1 MRNSNAP
8 ESVSVGADQGAAIAE
23 KGAATAAN
31 VPAGRTVLRALLRD
45 RNGVIGGTLV
55 AILVASVLLSLI
67 WTPYDPTA
75 VDPNAPWLLPF
86 RDGHVLGTDML
97 GRDQFSLILVG
108 SRETLLIALASAGIA
123 AALGVPLALAAAL
136 GPRRFAAGVVQLI
149 DIAIAFPALL
159 TAMILAAV
167 FGGSVWTASGA
178 LGVAFGV
185 HLARIARAEIERVH
199 GTDYVLAATASGSS
213 TWRTVR
219 RHILPN
225 IAPTLLVQLSLVMA
239 VASLTEAALS
249 YLGYGSP
256 APAVSWGRVLH
267 DQQPYISA
275 RPLLVI
281 WPGLAVALSVLG
293 FNLLGDAIRDAS
305 DPRLRHRAPKV
316 GADALSEAEVQVP
329 VPPLATEGALLEV
342 SGLTIR
348 IGGRTVVDG
357 VDLTLAP
364 GERLGLI
371 GESGSGKSLTALA
384 VLGLLPEGAE
394 VTGSIRLDGVELLGR
409 RERELA
415 RIRGDRVAM
424 VFQEPLTALD
434 PTMRIGRQIAEPLR
448 LHRGM
453 KRRQADLA
461 AIELA
466 ERVGL
471 PDPAELVRAWPHQ
484 LSGGQRQR
492 VGIAIALACRPAL
505 LIADEPTTALDV
517 TVQREILAL
526 LDALAREQGT
536 ALLFITHDLA
546 VVSRV
551 SDRIAVL
558 RTGRVIEHGPLERI
572 LYDPDAPYTRRLL
585 AAARATAFDA
595 GAFEAA
601 DPEPADPEADVRTA
615 TEPVEA
621 PL

>member
-1 MRNSNAP
+1 MKALRVPGAP
-8 ESVSVGADQGAAIAE
+8 
-23 KGAATAAN
+23 T
-31 VPAGRTVLRALLRD
+31 RTVLRALVRD
-45 RNGVIGGTLV
+45 RNGLIGGTLV
-55 AILVASVLLSLI
+55 AILVGAVLLSLV

-86 RDGHVLGTDML
+86 RDGHLLGTDML

-123 AALGVPLALAAAL
+123 AALGLPLALAAAL

-149 DIAIAFPALL
+149 DVAIAFPALL

-167 FGGSVWTASGA
+167 FGGSVWTAAGA
-178 LGVAFGV
+178 IGAAFGV
-185 HLARIARAEIERVH
+185 HLARIARAEIERVY
-199 GTDYVLAATASGSS
+199 GSDYVLAATASGSS

-249 YLGYGSP
+249 YLGYGSL
-256 APAVSWGRVLH
+256 APAVSWGRILH

-275 RPLLVI
+275 RPLLVV

-293 FNLLGDAIRDAS
+293 FNLLGDALRDAT
-305 DPRLRHRAPKV
+305 DPRLRPHAPETRAETVERTDEAIAPRV
-316 GADALSEAEVQVP
+316 PLPADDAL
-329 VPPLATEGALLEV
+329 LRITD
-342 SGLTIR
+342 LTIR
-348 IGGRTVVDG
+348 IAGRTVVDG
-357 VDLTLAP
+357 IDLTVAA

-394 VTGSIRLDGVELLGR
+394 VTGSIRLDGVELLGK

-415 RIRGDRVAM
+415 RIRGNRVAM
-424 VFQEPLTALD
+424 VFQEPLTAHD
-434 PTMRIGRQIAEPLR
+434 PTMRIGRQIAEPLG

-453 KRRQADLA
+453 TRRQADLA
-461 AIELA
+461 AIDLA
-466 ERVGL
+466 GRVGL
-471 PDPAELVRAWPHQ
+471 PDPADLVRAWPHQ

-517 TVQREILAL
+517 TVQRDILAL
-526 LDALAREQGT
+526 LDELAREQGT

-551 SDRIAVL
+551 SDRIAVM
-558 RTGRVIEHGPLERI
+558 RTGRVIEQGPLDRI
-572 LYDPDAPYTRRLL
+572 LYDADADYTRALL

-595 GAFEAA
+595 AALDATFDAALGAV
-601 DPEPADPEADVRTA
+601 DPTPGVRTSIE
-615 TEPVEA
+615 TVEA

>member
-1 MRNSNAP
+1 MSA
-8 ESVSVGADQGAAIAE
+8 G
-23 KGAATAAN
+23 
-31 VPAGRTVLRALLRD
+31 PAVLRALVRD
-45 RNGVIGGTLV
+45 RNGLIGGALV
-55 AILVASVLLSLI
+55 AILVGAALLSLV

-86 RDGHVLGTDML
+86 RDGHLLGTDML
-97 GRDQFSLILVG
+97 GRDQFSLLLAG
-108 SRETLLIALASAGIA
+108 SRETLAIALGSAAIA
-123 AALGVPLALAAAL
+123 AALGVPLALVAAL
-136 GPRRFAAGVVQLI
+136 GPRRVAAVVVQLI
-149 DIAIAFPALL
+149 DVAIAFPALL

-167 FGGSVWTASGA
+167 FGGSLWTAAGA
-178 LGVAFGV
+178 IGVAYGV
-185 HLARIARAEIERVH
+185 HVARVARAEIERVH
-199 GTDYVLAATASGSS
+199 GSDYVLAATASGSS

-225 IAPTLLVQLSLVMA
+225 IAPTLLVQLSLILA

-256 APAVSWGRVLH
+256 APAVSWGRILH
-267 DQQPYISA
+267 DQQPYIAA
-275 RPLLVI
+275 RPLLVV

-293 FNLLGDAIRDAS
+293 FNLLGDALRDAT
-305 DPRLRHRAPKV
+305 DPRLRHRPAEPAGGAEPPTPRPPSTAP
-316 GADALSEAEVQVP
+316 DALLQV
-329 VPPLATEGALLEV
+329 TD
-342 SGLTIR
+342 LTVR
-348 IGGRTVVDG
+348 IAGRIVVDH

-409 RERELA
+409 TERELA
-415 RIRGDRVAM
+415 RVRGDRVAM

-434 PTMRIGRQIAEPLR
+434 PTMRVGRQIAEPLR

-453 KRRQADLA
+453 TRRQADLE

-466 ERVGL
+466 KRVGL
-471 PDPAELVRAWPHQ
+471 PDPADLVRAWPHQ

-492 VGIAIALACRPAL
+492 VGIAIALACRPAV

-517 TVQREILAL
+517 TVQKDILAL
-526 LDALAREQGT
+526 LDDLAREQGT

-546 VVSRV
+546 VVSQVSHRV
-551 SDRIAVL
+551 AVM
-558 RTGRVIEHGPLERI
+558 RTGRVIEHGPLARI
-572 LYDPDAPYTRRLL
+572 LHDPGEEYTRALL

-595 GAFEAA
+595 AA
-601 DPEPADPEADVRTA
+601 LPA
-615 TEPVEA
+615 PVEVH
-621 PL
+621 P

>member
-1 MRNSNAP
+1 MKALRAP
-8 ESVSVGADQGAAIAE
+8 GAP
-23 KGAATAAN
+23 T
-31 VPAGRTVLRALLRD
+31 RTVLRALVRD
-45 RNGVIGGTLV
+45 RNGLIGGTLV
-55 AILVASVLLSLI
+55 AILVGAVPLSLV

-86 RDGHVLGTDML
+86 RGGHLLGTDML

-123 AALGVPLALAAAL
+123 AALGLPLALAAAL

-149 DIAIAFPALL
+149 DVAIAFPALL

-167 FGGSVWTASGA
+167 FGGSVWTAAGA
-178 LGVAFGV
+178 IGVAFGV

-199 GTDYVLAATASGSS
+199 GSDYVLAATASGSS

-256 APAVSWGRVLH
+256 APAVSWGRILH

-275 RPLLVI
+275 RPLLVV

-293 FNLLGDAIRDAS
+293 FNLLGDALRDAT
-305 DPRLRHRAPKV
+305 DPRLRRRAPEAPTDTVDVERTDEV
-316 GADALSEAEVQVP
+316 GTSRASLPAHA
-329 VPPLATEGALLEV
+329 ALLRV
-342 SGLTIR
+342 TDLTIR
-348 IGGRTVVDG
+348 IAGRTVVDG
-357 VDLTLAP
+357 IDLTLAP

-394 VTGSIRLDGVELLGR
+394 VTGSIRLDGVELLGKP
-409 RERELA
+409 ERELA
-415 RIRGDRVAM
+415 RVRGSRVAM

-453 KRRQADLA
+453 TGRQSDRAAIDLA
-461 AIELA
+461 A
-466 ERVGL
+466 RVGL

-517 TVQREILAL
+517 TVQRDILAL
-526 LDALAREQGT
+526 LDELAHEQGT

-551 SDRIAVL
+551 SDRIAVM
-558 RTGRVIEHGPLERI
+558 RTGRVIEQGPLERI
-572 LYDPDAPYTRRLL
+572 LHDADADYTRALL

-595 GAFEAA
+595 TAFDDAFGAG
-601 DPEPADPEADVRTA
+601 DPTPGVHTS
-615 TEPVEA
+615 TETVEA

>member
-1 MRNSNAP
+1 MKAP
-8 ESVSVGADQGAAIAE
+8 RAPGSP
-23 KGAATAAN
+23 T
-31 VPAGRTVLRALLRD
+31 RTVLRALVRD
-45 RNGVIGGTLV
+45 RNGLIGGTLV
-55 AILVASVLLSLI
+55 AILVGAVLLSLV

-123 AALGVPLALAAAL
+123 AVLGLPLALAAAL

-149 DIAIAFPALL
+149 DVAIAFPALL

-167 FGGSVWTASGA
+167 FGGSVWTAAGA
-178 LGVAFGV
+178 IGVAFGV

-256 APAVSWGRVLH
+256 APAVSWGRILH

-275 RPLLVI
+275 RPLLVV

-293 FNLLGDAIRDAS
+293 FNLLGDALRDAT
-305 DPRLRHRAPKV
+305 DPRLRRHAGETRPDDVGESEEVAAPRAPLP
-316 GADALSEAEVQVP
+316 AD
-329 VPPLATEGALLEV
+329 GALLQV
-342 SGLTIR
+342 TDLTIR
-348 IGGRTVVDG
+348 IAGRTVVDG
-357 VDLTLAP
+357 IDLTLAP

-394 VTGSIRLDGVELLGR
+394 VTGSIRLDGVELLGK

-415 RIRGDRVAM
+415 RIRGNRVAM

-453 KRRQADLA
+453 SRRRADLA

-466 ERVGL
+466 EQVGL
-471 PDPAELVRAWPHQ
+471 PDPAELVRARPHQ

-505 LIADEPTTALDV
+505 LIADESTTALDV
-517 TVQREILAL
+517 TVQRDILAL
-526 LDALAREQGT
+526 LDASTRRQGT

-558 RTGRVIEHGPLERI
+558 RTGRVVEQGPLDRI
-572 LYDPDAPYTRRLL
+572 LHDADADYTRALL

-595 GAFEAA
+595 TAFGAAA
-601 DPEPADPEADVRTA
+601 VGADSDAARDADFGAVEPTPGVRTS
-615 TEPVEA
+615 TETVEA

>member
-1 MRNSNAP
+1 M
-8 ESVSVGADQGAAIAE
+8 
-23 KGAATAAN
+23 
-31 VPAGRTVLRALLRD
+31 
-45 RNGVIGGTLV
+45 
-55 AILVASVLLSLI
+55 
-67 WTPYDPTA
+67 
-75 VDPNAPWLLPF
+75 
-86 RDGHVLGTDML
+86 
-97 GRDQFSLILVG
+97 
-108 SRETLLIALASAGIA
+108 
-123 AALGVPLALAAAL
+123 
-136 GPRRFAAGVVQLI
+136 
-149 DIAIAFPALL
+149 
-159 TAMILAAV
+159 
-167 FGGSVWTASGA
+167 
-178 LGVAFGV
+178 
-185 HLARIARAEIERVH
+185 
-199 GTDYVLAATASGSS
+199 
-213 TWRTVR
+213 
-219 RHILPN
+219 
-225 IAPTLLVQLSLVMA
+225 
-239 VASLTEAALS
+239 
-249 YLGYGSP
+249 
-256 APAVSWGRVLH
+256 
-267 DQQPYISA
+267 
-275 RPLLVI
+275 
-281 WPGLAVALSVLG
+281 
-293 FNLLGDAIRDAS
+293 
-305 DPRLRHRAPKV
+305 
-316 GADALSEAEVQVP
+316 
-329 VPPLATEGALLEV
+329 
-342 SGLTIR
+342 
-348 IGGRTVVDG
+348 DG

-453 KRRQADLA
+453 NRRQADLA

-601 DPEPADPEADVRTA
+601 DPEPADPEAGVRTA

>member
-1 MRNSNAP
+1 MKAWP
-8 ESVSVGADQGAAIAE
+8 GG
-23 KGAATAAN
+23 
-31 VPAGRTVLRALLRD
+31 TVLRALTRD
-45 RNGVIGGTLV
+45 RNGLIGGTLV
-55 AILVASVLLSLI
+55 AILVGAVLLSLL
-67 WTPYDPTA
+67 WTPYDPTK

-86 RDGHVLGTDML
+86 TDGHLLGTDML

-149 DIAIAFPALL
+149 DVAIAFPALL

-167 FGGSVWTASGA
+167 FGGSVWTAAGA
-178 LGVAFGV
+178 IGVAFGV
-185 HLARIARAEIERVH
+185 HLARIARAEIERVS
-199 GTDYVLAATASGSS
+199 GTDYLLAATASGSS
-213 TWRTVR
+213 TWRNIR

-256 APAVSWGRVLH
+256 APAVSWGRILH

-275 RPLLVI
+275 RPLLVV

-293 FNLLGDAIRDAS
+293 FNMLGDALRDAT
-305 DPRLRHRAPKV
+305 DPRLRNRAPEPAKP
-316 GADALSEAEVQVP
+316 GREVSTPRQPNPAP
-329 VPPLATEGALLEV
+329 VDGALLQLTD
-342 SGLTIR
+342 LTIR
-348 IGGRTVVDG
+348 IAGRTVVDG
-357 VDLTLAP
+357 VDLTLTP

-384 VLGLLPEGAE
+384 VLGLLPEGAQ
-394 VTGSIRLDGVELLGR
+394 VTGSIRLDSVELLGR
-409 RERELA
+409 SERELA
-415 RIRGDRVAM
+415 RVRGNRVAM

-453 KRRQADLA
+453 TRRQADA
-461 AIELA
+461 AALELV

-526 LDALAREQGT
+526 LDELAREQGT

-546 VVSRV
+546 VVSQV
-551 SDRIAVL
+551 SERIAVL
-558 RTGRVIEHGPLERI
+558 RGGQVLEDGPLDRI
-572 LYDPDAPYTRRLL
+572 LHHAEVDYTRTLL

-595 GAFEAA
+595 EAFATPPMEAA
-601 DPEPADPEADVRTA
+601 P
-615 TEPVEA
+615 
-621 PL
+621 

>member
-1 MRNSNAP
+1 MRARIA
-8 ESVSVGADQGAAIAE
+8 VGA
-23 KGAATAAN
+23 T
-31 VPAGRTVLRALLRD
+31 LRALLRD
-45 RNGVIGGTLV
+45 RNGLIGGTLIT
-55 AILVASVLLSLI
+55 ILVGTALLSLV

-75 VDPNAPWLLPF
+75 VDPNSPWLLPF
-86 RDGHVLGTDML
+86 SHGHVLGTDML

-108 SRETLLIALASAGIA
+108 SRETLVIALVSAAIA

-149 DIAIAFPALL
+149 DVAIAFPALL

-167 FGGSVWTASGA
+167 FGGSVWTAASA
-178 LGVAFGV
+178 IGVAFGV
-185 HLARIARAEIERVH
+185 HLARIARAEIERVA
-199 GTDYVLAATASGSS
+199 GTDYVLAAAASGSG
-213 TWRTVR
+213 TWRTIR

-256 APAVSWGRVLH
+256 TPAVSWGRILH
-267 DQQPYISA
+267 DQQPYIAA
-275 RPLLVI
+275 RPLLVV
-281 WPGLAVALSVLG
+281 WPGLAVALTVSG
-293 FNLLGDAIRDAS
+293 FNLLGDALRDAT
-305 DPRLRHRAPKV
+305 DPRLRHGGPGPVAKDEGERAVRAMRTP
-316 GADALSEAEVQVP
+316 AEVD
-329 VPPLATEGALLEV
+329 GALLEITD
-342 SGLTIR
+342 LTIR
-348 IGGRTVVDG
+348 IAGRTVVDG

-384 VLGLLPEGAE
+384 VLGLLPEGAQ
-394 VTGSIRLDGVELLGR
+394 VTGSIRLDGAELLGR
-409 RERELA
+409 SEPELA

-453 KRRQADLA
+453 TRRRADEA

-466 ERVGL
+466 ARVGL
-471 PDPAELVRAWPHQ
+471 PDPADLVRARPHQ

-517 TVQREILAL
+517 TVQRDILAL
-526 LDALAREQGT
+526 LDEQAREQGT

-546 VVSRV
+546 VVSSV

-558 RTGRVIEHGPLERI
+558 RGGRTVEQGPLEAI
-572 LYDPDAPYTRRLL
+572 LHDPRAPYTRALL
-585 AAARATAFDA
+585 AAARATAFVPIETPTEIPTDSV
-595 GAFEAA
+595 EAA
-601 DPEPADPEADVRTA
+601 S
-615 TEPVEA
+615 
-621 PL
+621 